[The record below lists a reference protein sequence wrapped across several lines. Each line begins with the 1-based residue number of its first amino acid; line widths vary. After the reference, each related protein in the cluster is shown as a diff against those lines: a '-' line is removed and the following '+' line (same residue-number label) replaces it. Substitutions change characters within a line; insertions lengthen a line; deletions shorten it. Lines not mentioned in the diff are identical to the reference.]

1 MTLSRRSL
9 LAGAAILAASS
20 KARAAADADV
30 AVIGAGA
37 AGLAAAAAIRKSG
50 HSVVVLEARNRIG
63 GRAFTETAL
72 GPGRSFDAGGQ
83 YVHWAER
90 NPWREIALAAKVRTS
105 DDATSPWP
113 VLVKDGVRASEAERR
128 QRRSGF
134 GRVSALLDHP
144 AGPDRSVAQA
154 VAGEDEAARAAATGL
169 TRLTLGEE
177 PDRVSTADYD
187 QLWSSDDIWVDGYGA
202 LVAGHYADL
211 PVRLDTPV
219 TAIDWRGQGV
229 ALETPRG
236 TLRAACAVVTVPV
249 GVLAAGSL
257 RFTPDLPAAMADAV
271 AGLTMGAYTKIGLAL
286 DLAKLRT
293 QDLRTQDLRTQDLG
307 AQDLRDAV
315 ILRSGT
321 PGLTAYL
328 EMQPFGKPLAVLHCG
343 GDGARALCEAG
354 EAAALAAATDHLAS
368 VFGGDIRPAITAG
381 RLAAWWTDPFSRGSY
396 SIARPGHLAAREALH
411 VPVAERIYFA
421 GEAAA
426 GGGAMTVGGA
436 TLDGERAAR
445 DVLRRLG
452 S

>member
-9 LAGAAILAASS
+9 LAGAAILAASPR
-20 KARAAADADV
+20 ARAAADADV

-37 AGLAAAAAIRKSG
+37 AGLAAAAAIRRNG
-50 HSVVVLEARNRIG
+50 HSVVVLEARTRIG

-90 NPWREIALAAKVRTS
+90 NPWREIAVAARVRTS

-113 VLVKDGVRASEAERR
+113 VLVKDGVRASETERR

-187 QLWSSDDIWVDGYGA
+187 QLWSGDDIWIDGYGA

-219 TAIDWRGQGV
+219 TGIDWRGPGV
-229 ALETPRG
+229 AVETSRG
-236 TLRAACAVVTVPV
+236 TLRAACAIVTVPV
-249 GVLAAGSL
+249 GVLASGSL
-257 RFTPDLPAAMADAV
+257 RFTPDLPAATAEAA

-286 DLAKLRT
+286 DLAKSRT
-293 QDLRTQDLRTQDLG
+293 QDLR

-328 EMQPFGKPLAVLHCG
+328 EMQPFGKPLAVFHCG

-354 EAAALAAATDHLAS
+354 EAAALSAATDHLVS
-368 VFGGDIRPAITAG
+368 VFGADIRAAITGG
-381 RLAAWWTDPFSRGSY
+381 RLAAWWTDPYSHGSY
-396 SIARPGHLAAREALH
+396 SIARPGHLAARESLR
-411 VPVAERIYFA
+411 VPVGERIFLS
-421 GEAAA
+421 GEALA

-445 DVLRRLG
+445 DVLKRLG

>member
-37 AGLAAAAAIRKSG
+37 AGLAAADAIRRSG
-50 HSVVVLEARNRIG
+50 HSVVVLEARPRIG
-63 GRAFTETAL
+63 GRAFTETGL

-90 NPWREIALAAKVRTS
+90 NPWREIALAAKVRTT

-187 QLWSSDDIWVDGYGA
+187 QLWSGDDIWVDGYGA

-219 TAIDWRGQGV
+219 TAIDWRGPGV
-229 ALETPRG
+229 AVETPRG
-236 TLRAACAVVTVPV
+236 TLRAACAIVTVPV

-257 RFTPDLPAAMADAV
+257 RFTPALPAATAEAV

-286 DLAKLRT
+286 DLAKLR
-293 QDLRTQDLRTQDLG
+293 

-315 ILRSGT
+315 ILRTGT
-321 PGLTAYL
+321 PGFTAYL

-354 EAAALAAATDHLAS
+354 EPAALAAATDHLAS
-368 VFGGDIRPAITAG
+368 VFGADIRPAITGG

-396 SIARPGHLAAREALH
+396 SIARPGHLAAREALRI
-411 VPVAERIYFA
+411 PVADRIFVA

>member
-9 LAGAAILAASS
+9 MAGAAILAASGR
-20 KARAAADADV
+20 ARAAADADV
-30 AVIGAGA
+30 VVIGAGA
-37 AGLAAAAAIRKSG
+37 AGLAAAAAIRRGG
-50 HSVVVLEARNRIG
+50 HSVVVLEARDRIG
-63 GRAFTETAL
+63 GRAFTDTSL
-72 GPGRSFDAGGQ
+72 GTGRSFDAGGQ

-90 NPWREIALAAKVRTS
+90 NPWREIARAARVRTS

-128 QRRSGF
+128 QRRAGF
-134 GRVSALLDHP
+134 GRVSSLLDHP
-144 AGPDRSVAQA
+144 AAPDRSVADA

-187 QLWSSDDIWVDGYGA
+187 QLWSGDDIWVDGYGA

-211 PVRLDTPV
+211 PVRLGTPA
-219 TAIDWRGQGV
+219 TAIDWRGPGV
-229 ALETPRG
+229 AVETPRG

-249 GVLAAGSL
+249 GVLAAGHL
-257 RFTPDLPAAMADAV
+257 RFTPDLPAATAEALD
-271 AGLTMGAYTKIGLAL
+271 GLRMGAYTKIGLAL
-286 DLAKLRT
+286 DPGRLP
-293 QDLRTQDLRTQDLG
+293 G
-307 AQDLRDAV
+307 QDLRDAV

-354 EAAALAAATDHLAS
+354 QGGALAAATDHLVS
-368 VFGGDIRPAITAG
+368 VFGSGIRPAVTAG
-381 RLAAWWTDPFSRGSY
+381 RLAAWWTDPFARGSY
-396 SIARPGHLAAREALH
+396 SIARPGHLSAREALRL
-411 VPVAERIYFA
+411 PVADRIFLA

-436 TLDGERAAR
+436 TLDGERAAA
-445 DVLRRLG
+445 DVLKRLG

>member
-9 LAGAAILAASS
+9 MAGAAILAASG
-20 KARAAADADV
+20 KAYAAADAEV
-30 AVIGAGA
+30 VVIGAGA
-37 AGLAAAAAIRKSG
+37 AGLAAAAAIRRSG
-50 HSVVVLEARNRIG
+50 HSAVVLEARGRIG
-63 GRAFTETAL
+63 GRAFTETGL
-72 GPGRSFDAGGQ
+72 GPERSFDAGGQ

-90 NPWREIALAAKVRTS
+90 NPWREIVRAAGVRTS

-113 VLVKDGVRASEAERR
+113 VLVKDGVRASETERR
-128 QRRSGF
+128 QRRAGF
-134 GRVSALLDHP
+134 GRVSALLDHT

-177 PDRVSTADYD
+177 PDRVSAADYD
-187 QLWSSDDIWVDGYGA
+187 QLWSGDDIWVDGYGA
-202 LVAGHYADL
+202 LVARHYADL

-219 TAIDWRGQGV
+219 TVIDWRGPGV
-229 ALETPRG
+229 AVETPRG
-236 TLRAACAVVTVPV
+236 TLRAACAIVTVPV
-249 GVLAAGSL
+249 GVLASGSL
-257 RFTPDLPAAMADAV
+257 RFTPALPAANAEAV

-286 DLAKLRT
+286 DLARLNSP
-293 QDLRTQDLRTQDLG
+293 DLK

-315 ILRSGT
+315 ILQSGT

-354 EAAALAAATDHLAS
+354 ERAALSAATDHLVS
-368 VFGGDIRPAITAG
+368 VFGSEIRATVTGG
-381 RLAAWWTDPFSRGSY
+381 RLAAWWTDPFARGSY
-396 SIARPGHLAAREALH
+396 SLARPGHLAAREALRL
-411 VPVAERIYFA
+411 PVAGRIFLA

-426 GGGAMTVGGA
+426 GGAAMTVGGA

-445 DVLRRLG
+445 DALKRLG